1 MDRKIR
7 VGAVSYLNTKPFIYG
22 LEHGPAKDQIELV
35 VDYPSRL
42 VNMLKTGQIDIG
54 LVPVGALPGL
64 GDYHIVSDYCIGTEG
79 EVASV
84 AVFSEVPMD
93 EIEAVYLDYQSRT
106 SVLLC
111 KLLFERHWKKE
122 VRFIEAQD
130 ESYIDQI
137 KGKTAGLIIG
147 DRALKNRSNFPHIFD
162 LGFAWR
168 EMTGLPFVFA
178 VWVSLSYEK
187 PKDILPFSDAIATGV
202 KQIRKMI
209 MELDQKLYT
218 FDLEQ
223 YFLKNI
229 SYYIDNEKTKAVEFF
244 LASSQELS

>member
-1 MDRKIR
+1 VDRKIR

-84 AVFSEVPMD
+84 AVFSEVPME
-93 EIEAVYLDYQSRT
+93 EIETVYLDYQSRT

-111 KLLFERHWKKE
+111 RLLFEKYWKKT
-122 VRFIEAQD
+122 VCFKEAGD
-130 ESYIDQI
+130 ESYLEQI

-147 DRALKNRSNFPHIFD
+147 DRALMNRSRFQYIYD
-162 LGFAWR
+162 LGAAWN
-168 EMTGLPFVFA
+168 EMTGLPFIFA
-178 VWVSLSYEK
+178 VWVSTFELDESFV
-187 PKDILPFSDAIATGV
+187 KDFSEGLKFGVSNFEPVIAENSKNGYD
-202 KQIRKMI
+202 IRKY
-209 MELDQKLYT
+209 YT
-218 FDLEQ
+218 S
-223 YFLKNI
+223 NI
-229 SYYIDNEKTKAVEFF
+229 SYRLNENMKKSFIHF
-244 LASSQELS
+244 LNFT

>member
-1 MDRKIR
+1 LVDRKIR

-122 VRFIEAQD
+122 VKFIEAQD

-178 VWVSLSYEK
+178 VWVSKLELDESFI
-187 PKDILPFSDAIATGV
+187 KDFSEGLKFGVSNFEPVIAENSKNGYD
-202 KQIRKMI
+202 IRK
-209 MELDQKLYT
+209 Y
-218 FDLEQ
+218 
-223 YFLKNI
+223 YASNI
-229 SYYIDNEKTKAVEFF
+229 SYGLNENMKKSFIHF
-244 LASSQELS
+244 LNFT

>member
-111 KLLFERHWKKE
+111 KLLFERHWKKQ

-147 DRALKNRSNFPHIFD
+147 DRALKNRSKFPYIYD

-178 VWVSLSYEK
+178 VWGSLRKFDNLYETMLNK
-187 PKDILPFSDAIATGV
+187 SFHAGIASIGDIIHEISIEYDMLA
-202 KQIRKMI
+202 
-209 MELDQKLYT
+209 Y
-218 FDLEQ
+218 
-223 YFLKNI
+223 YHKNI
-229 SYYIDNEKTKAVEFF
+229 SYSLDFNKMAAMKAYI
-244 LASSQELS
+244 SMIS